1 MSDKNP
7 TFVSEAEPAGREDLS
22 GLFRERARI
31 LSEVPPEEP
40 GGEKVAALS
49 FQLAGEVYGVELK
62 YLAET
67 RRDAPLRRLPGVVP
81 HLAGVM
87 NLRGELIP
95 VVDLR
100 LVLGLGRSEAG
111 ALAAALLVLSLKRSK
126 LALAVDRT
134 PDILNL
140 PAKDLQP
147 PPVLLDSERA
157 IFIRGVHLT
166 DGRLMNLLDVEKII
180 ADPRFAGETHESP

>member
-7 TFVSEAEPAGREDLS
+7 TIIADAEAVGREDLS
-22 GLFRERARI
+22 ELFRERARI
-31 LSEVPPEEP
+31 LAEVPPEEHS
-40 GGEKVAALS
+40 GEQVAALS
-49 FQLAGEVYGVELK
+49 FQLAGEVYAIELK
-62 YLAET
+62 HLAET
-67 RRDAPLRRLPGVVP
+67 RRHVPLRRLPGVVP

-111 ALAAALLVLSLKRSK
+111 PVVSTVLVLSLKGSK
-126 LALAVDRT
+126 LALAVDQTR
-134 PDILNL
+134 DILAF
-140 PAKDLQP
+140 PAKELQP
-147 PPVLLDSERA
+147 PPLSLDPERA
-157 IFIRGVHLT
+157 LFIRGEYLT
-166 DGRLMNLLDVEKII
+166 DGRLINLLDVEKII